1 MELKA
6 DRVDVKISGRKIIE
20 SVSFTLKK
28 GELVAL
34 LGPNGSGKS
43 TLLKTIFG
51 ILKPHHGVVYIDRK
65 TINDFERRDIA
76 KLLGYLSQEITSAN
90 LKVLDIVLL
99 GRVPHAGVMPTKR
112 DVEVSLKALKLV
124 GMDGYEERLFS
135 ELSGGEKQKVMLARI
150 FSQEVEFL
158 LLDEPTSHLD
168 IKSQIDIM
176 RLVKM
181 LVMNGKGALVALH
194 DINLAAMFAD
204 RILMIK
210 NGRIRYSGRAEVLTP
225 ENIKDI
231 YGIDAD
237 VIKYNGNILVIPKIP

>member
-158 LLDEPTSHLD
+158 LLD
-168 IKSQIDIM
+168 
-176 RLVKM
+176 
-181 LVMNGKGALVALH
+181 
-194 DINLAAMFAD
+194 
-204 RILMIK
+204 
-210 NGRIRYSGRAEVLTP
+210 
-225 ENIKDI
+225 
-231 YGIDAD
+231 
-237 VIKYNGNILVIPKIP
+237 